1 MPLRRLLTMLPFL
14 LLCAAG
20 MTARAAETY
29 SFSGAAVNGCSLSGK
44 IYTCPAL
51 LPADTDKVVISNGY
65 TVTANGDINFG
76 YNQSLTITGS
86 GVLKLSGKLDIG
98 NINPANLNIN
108 GATLIAGGLFS
119 MGAQAQTITANIQA
133 GSMNLGTGSTL
144 KITGNVTST
153 GAVAI
158 ASNTTII
165 GNVGG
170 TTVTT
175 NAPVTITGNV
185 TATTSFTLASGSS
198 VTGNV
203 VTGELSLQA
212 AEAIING
219 SATVNHATLDWH
231 GRVTDTITC
240 SGGTTAGQ
248 CDCVTNNS
256 GYDIRKNANAN
267 QPGPYCVG
275 KAAPLD
281 HFVIGHDPT
290 ASVCA
295 PTSVTVT
302 ACANAACTSLYTGGT
317 TVTLTPASQAIT
329 LGSAGTATAAVMMPA
344 VGKSTLGLTGGGASG
359 ATICKLNNGGG
370 TSDCSVQ
377 VGDIALAVSAGTNNA
392 IVAARADSTSNKL
405 TIKALQYSDQTKQCV
420 PLFAKVTRNIGL
432 SFAYGDPGSGASAP
446 YVAGTKLDTTAR
458 SFALDFDAQGIAT
471 PTIAYADA
479 GQIRLNASYADQQS
493 KASGSMILTSAPAS
507 FSITLGLPNKLI
519 AGSSFTAT
527 VTAVNANGDKT
538 PNFGAETTPVL
549 VKLGAQSCNPFAGVH
564 GIKVG
569 ANNNDVTSA
578 TPTSNVKGAQSF
590 ALRMDEAGKSD
601 LSATVS
607 AYLGT
612 LSVNGSTAG
621 GSICTGAV
629 GTFVPAYFLVTPPAP
644 PQPQWQRTTVLSDG
658 TKLNQYYSDERQL
671 KLTVT
676 AMNAHD
682 PALNLPDTA
691 TTNYSKNMVAKDVK
705 LSLLDPQGSAVAAG
719 VGSIVSTRP
728 ACVSKSNGANYVC
741 AEDFAAGVATWTGGV
756 KFSATKTAPLTAN
769 VRATEDIATDPVSSS
784 AHPPEARVV
793 IRSGRVRLSN
803 VFGGVGKT
811 VTMPIDVEYWDGSAW
826 RRNVEDSTTLFPQSA
841 FAIPPS
847 AGLTATMGDIKN
859 GSGALQLKPPA
870 NAATL
875 SVPVALNLR
884 SASAGADD
892 ACDKLTPKPA
902 STGVDMGYFRVSDP
916 NCTDTNPHDPW
927 ARASFGVFSAETR
940 RIIHVREVFR

>member
-1 MPLRRLLTMLPFL
+1 MPLRRLLTMLLFL

-44 IYTCPAL
+44 TYTCPAL
-51 LPADTDKVVISNGY
+51 LPGDTDKVVISNGY

-76 YNQSLTITGS
+76 YNQSLTITGN

-231 GRVTDTITC
+231 GRVRDTITC

-275 KAAPLD
+275 KAAALD
-281 HFVIGHDPT
+281 HFVIAYDP
-290 ASVCA
+290 AGSVCA
-295 PTSVTVT
+295 PTNVTVT
-302 ACANAACTSLYTGGT
+302 ACANAACTAAYTGGT
-317 TVTLTPASQAIT
+317 TVTLTPGNQQLAIGSSGTAQAALT
-329 LGSAGTATAAVMMPA
+329 MPSVGTAT
-344 VGKSTLGLTGGGASG
+344 LGLSGGGAGSATVCKPSAVG
-359 ATICKLNNGGG
+359 AKA
-370 TSDCSVQ
+370 DCIVQ
-377 VGDIALAVSAGTNNA
+377 VADVALALSAGDGNA
-392 IVAARADSTSNKL
+392 IRASENDISRSTL
-405 TIKALQYSDQTKQCV
+405 TIKALQYNDQTKQCT
-420 PLFAKVTRNIGL
+420 PLFASTVRDIDL
-432 SFAYGDPGSGASAP
+432 SFTYADPGTGKLAP
-446 YVAGTKLDTTAR
+446 IVADKQLTAKAQAISL
-458 SFALDFDAQGIAT
+458 SFNDKGIAA
-471 PTIAYADA
+471 PTLAYADA
-479 GQIRLNASYADQQS
+479 GQVKLNASYTGQLS
-493 KASGSMILTSAPAS
+493 KASGSMTLTSAPAS
-507 FSITLGLPNKLI
+507 FAISFAPLTSRI
-519 AGSSFTAT
+519 AGSPFTAK
-527 VTAVNANGDKT
+527 VTALNASGKT
-538 PNFGAETTPVL
+538 TQNFGAESKSPS
-549 VKLGAQSCNPFAGVH
+549 VKLSAQACNPALGAH
-564 GIKVG
+564 GIKVA
-569 ANNNDVTSA
+569 ANGNDLASA
-578 TPTSNVKGAQSF
+578 TPASNAQGVQTF
-590 ALRMDEAGKSD
+590 ALRMDEAGSSD
-601 LSATVS
+601 MTATVD

-612 LSVNGSTAG
+612 FKVSGTTAGSVNCS
-621 GSICTGAV
+621 SAV
-629 GTFVPAYFLVTPPAP
+629 GTFVPSYFLVTPEDG
-644 PQPQWQRTTVLSDG
+644 WKRTTAMSDG
-658 TKLNQYYSDERQL
+658 ATLKQYYGDER
-671 KLTVT
+671 KVRLTIT
-676 AMNAHD
+676 AMNLLDAQ
-682 PALNLPDTA
+682 
-691 TTNYSKNMVAKDVK
+691 TTNYSKDMVAKDVK
-705 LSLLDPQGSAVAAG
+705 LSLLDPQGSAVAAS
-719 VGSIVSTRP
+719 VGSIVSTS
-728 ACVSKSNGANYVC
+728 AECTSKANAPNYVC

-756 KFSATKTAPLTAN
+756 KFAATKTAPLTAT

-826 RRNVEDSTTLFPQSA
+826 RRNVEDSTTLFAQSA

-847 AGLTATMGDIKN
+847 AGLTATMVNVKN

-875 SVPVALNLR
+875 SVPIALNLR
-884 SASAGADD
+884 SASASAGADD

-927 ARASFGVFSAETR
+927 ARASFGIFSAETR
-940 RIIHVREVFR
+940 RIIHIREVFR